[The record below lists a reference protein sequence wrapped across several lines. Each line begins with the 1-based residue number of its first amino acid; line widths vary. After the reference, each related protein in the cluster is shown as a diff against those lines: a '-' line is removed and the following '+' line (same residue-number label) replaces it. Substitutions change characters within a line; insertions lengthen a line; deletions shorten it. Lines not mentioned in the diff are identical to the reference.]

1 MMSEVSGVSEAV
13 VATEGASSSSLA
25 VELLEVFTV
34 GLPFC
39 AFKVLTGYSLV
50 QHAPAWSALG
60 VVLVAL
66 GALDV
71 VVNAV
76 NAIGLLVRRHRA
88 LEACTLS
95 VATRVI
101 RRRSRVAST
110 WQELGTAVDV
120 LLSMALVAVMIAAG
134 FIGRL
139 PESLLLVW
147 NISVIVNVLGA
158 GVARFGQSLHRHR
171 LLRLGRRSPPG
182 I

>member
-1 MMSEVSGVSEAV
+1 MTSEQQDMSEALHGSERTSPSTV
-13 VATEGASSSSLA
+13 

-50 QHAPAWSALG
+50 VHAPAWSVLG
-60 VVLVAL
+60 VLLATL

-71 VVNAV
+71 VVNLV
-76 NAIGLLVRRHRA
+76 NVIGLVVWRRRV

-95 VATRVI
+95 VATRVV

-139 PESLLLVW
+139 PAALLVVW
-147 NISVIVNVLGA
+147 NVSVIVNVLGA
-158 GVARFGQSLHRHR
+158 GVSRFGASLHEHRRRRH
-171 LLRLGRRSPPG
+171 SAFNTQA
-182 I
+182 

>member
-1 MMSEVSGVSEAV
+1 MSDA
-13 VATEGASSSSLA
+13 ATSSSSSSSTL
-25 VELLEVFTV
+25 VDVLEVFTV

-39 AFKVLTGYSLV
+39 AFKVLTGYSV
-50 QHAPAWSALG
+50 MTHVPAWSLLGAALIALG
-60 VVLVAL
+60 I
-66 GALDV
+66 LDV
-71 VVNAV
+71 VVNVV
-76 NAIGLLVRRHRA
+76 NAVGLLAWRHRV

-95 VATRVI
+95 VATRLI

-139 PESLLLVW
+139 PEALLTVW

-158 GVARFGQSLHRHR
+158 GVARFGQSLHEHR
-171 LLRLGRRSPPG
+171 RRRQAA
-182 I
+182 